1 MRLKRAKELEERRL
15 DMEFARQVKA
25 AARESDETQAR
36 KDAAR
41 TDFLMTHGALL
52 KQQIAGRAEER
63 VVAKQRELDETYMR
77 LVTDEVHALRVKQA
91 ALERIEAHNA
101 TGCAPL
107 PVHATAKVLGITA
120 KKVFNEQKRS
130 RALW

>member
-1 MRLKRAKELEERRL
+1 MPPVTMPNRAYPG
-15 DMEFARQVKA
+15 V
-25 AARESDETQAR
+25 
-36 KDAAR
+36 R
-41 TDFLMTHGALL
+41 TEPHTHTWEKTFLMTHGALL